1 MFHSYLRLCRF
12 SILQGASR
20 LWRNSYHGNSS
31 SKETNWPELCLKRSV
46 VGSFWKYLRFY
57 EMTYILKLKMISG
70 LKVHKIITPGRKVRL
85 KECCQL
91 PRGDSTH
98 NNFEWSHVRLKY
110 EISCRKLFH
119 APGLTRIN
127 NFKSVRVGL
136 ELKS

>member
-1 MFHSYLRLCRF
+1 MIDSRVKNDMAHHVLAEQSGIPNYYTAESHNNLNQMFHSYLRLCRF
-12 SILQGASR
+12 SILRGASR
-20 LWRNSYHGNSS
+20 LLRNSYHGNSS

-46 VGSFWKYLRFY
+46 VGSFRKYLRFY

-98 NNFEWSHVRLKY
+98 NNFE
-110 EISCRKLFH
+110 
-119 APGLTRIN
+119 
-127 NFKSVRVGL
+127 
-136 ELKS
+136 